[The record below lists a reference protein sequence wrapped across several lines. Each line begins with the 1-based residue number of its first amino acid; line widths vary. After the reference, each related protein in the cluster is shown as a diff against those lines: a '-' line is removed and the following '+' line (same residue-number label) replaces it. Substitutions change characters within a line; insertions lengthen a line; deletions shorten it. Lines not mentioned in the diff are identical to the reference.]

1 MGAERT
7 RAKRR
12 ISLRRRADVT
22 EPAAA
27 EAKREARPTKV
38 SVFAYGP
45 DGVDEHVDVNPD
57 DLPGLLGKRPVT
69 WIDVDGFRDA
79 DAIERVARALDLHPL
94 AVEDA
99 TNTFQR
105 PKFED
110 YPSHAFLV
118 TRMARCT
125 EHVFSEQ
132 LGMFLGKGFIA
143 TFQGEHPGDSLEP
156 VRKRIRLD
164 QGRIRSE
171 GPDYLAYAIIDAV
184 IDNYFPVIDQF
195 GDLLE
200 ALEDDLSGRP
210 IKNAV
215 ERIQHAK
222 QDLLVLRRAV
232 LPMRDVINT
241 LVRDETRFVGKQAR
255 LYLRDC
261 YDHTV
266 QLMDVIGSYREM
278 TGGLMELYL
287 ASVSNRMNEIMK
299 FLTLVSTIFI
309 PLTFIVGV
317 YGMNFDPA
325 RSPYNMPE
333 IEWRYGYPT
342 VMSAMALLALLLVL
356 YFKRKGWLAPT
367 K

>member
-1 MGAERT
+1 MSVAHPRNGR
-7 RAKRR
+7 RASLKRR
-12 ISLRRRADVT
+12 AHSAPPGT
-22 EPAAA
+22 ES
-27 EAKREARPTKV
+27 KKEARPTRVK
-38 SVFAYGP
+38 VFAYGP
-45 DGVDEHVDVNPD
+45 DGVDEHENVDPAKVAENI
-57 DLPGLLGKRPVT
+57 GKRPVT
-69 WIDVDGFRDA
+69 WIDVDGYSDMTV
-79 DAIERVARALDLHPL
+79 IERIAGALDLHPL

-99 TNTFQR
+99 TNPYQR

-110 YPSHAFLV
+110 YPSHAFVV

-132 LGMFLGKGFIA
+132 LAIFLGKGFVV
-143 TFQGEHPGDSLEP
+143 TMQGEHPGDSLEP

-171 GPDYLAYAIIDAV
+171 GADYLAYAIIDSV
-184 IDNYFPVIDQF
+184 VDNYFPVIDQF
-195 GDLLE
+195 GDQLE
-200 ALEDDLSGRP
+200 GLEDDLTIHPAG
-210 IKNAV
+210 NAV

-241 LVRDETRFVGKQAR
+241 LVRDETHFVGKQAR
-255 LYLRDC
+255 LYLRDV

-266 QLMDVIGSYREM
+266 QLMDVISSYREM

-287 ASVSNRMNEIMK
+287 SSVSNRMNEIMK
-299 FLTLVSTIFI
+299 VLTLVSTIFI
-309 PLTFIVGV
+309 PLTFIVGI

-325 RSPYNMPE
+325 KSPYNMPE

-342 VMSAMALLALLLVL
+342 VMGCMAVLAISLVF
-356 YFKRKGWLAPT
+356 YFKKKGWLAPT
-367 K
+367 R

>member
-1 MGAERT
+1 M
-7 RAKRR
+7 
-12 ISLRRRADVT
+12 
-22 EPAAA
+22 
-27 EAKREARPTKV
+27 
-38 SVFAYGP
+38 
-45 DGVDEHVDVNPD
+45 
-57 DLPGLLGKRPVT
+57 
-69 WIDVDGFRDA
+69 
-79 DAIERVARALDLHPL
+79 
-94 AVEDA
+94 
-99 TNTFQR
+99 
-105 PKFED
+105 
-110 YPSHAFLV
+110 V

-132 LGMFLGKGFIA
+132 LAIFLGERFIV

-171 GPDYLAYAIIDAV
+171 GPDYLAYALLDAV

-195 GDLLE
+195 GDQLE
-200 ALEDDLSGRP
+200 ALEDELSVKP
-210 IKNAV
+210 VHNAV

-222 QDLLVLRRAV
+222 QDLLVLRRAI

-241 LVRDETRFVGKQAR
+241 LVRDDTRFVGKQAR

-261 YDHTV
+261 YDHCV
-266 QLMDVIGSYREM
+266 QIMDVIGSYREL

-287 ASVSNRMNEIMK
+287 SGVSNRMNEIMK

-309 PLTFIVGV
+309 PLTFVVGV

-325 RSPYNMPE
+325 KSPYDMPE
-333 IEWRYGYPT
+333 LEWRYGYPV
-342 VMSAMALLALLLVL
+342 VMGGMALLALALVI
-356 YFKRKGWLAPT
+356 YFKKKGWLAPT

>member
-1 MGAERT
+1 MTAPLPPEEKKAA
-7 RAKRR
+7 RATT
-12 ISLRRRADVT
+12 I
-22 EPAAA
+22 
-27 EAKREARPTKV
+27 

-45 DGVDEHVDVNPD
+45 DGVDEHADVNAD
-57 DLPGLLGKRPVT
+57 ALVGFIGKRPVT
-69 WIDVDGFRDA
+69 WVDVDGYRDLDVIDRIA
-79 DAIERVARALDLHPL
+79 KALDLHPL
-94 AVEDA
+94 AIEDA
-99 TNTFQR
+99 TNPSQR
-105 PKFED
+105 PKYEE
-110 YPSHAFLV
+110 YPSHAFMV

-125 EHVFSEQ
+125 DHVFSEQ
-132 LGMFLGKGFIA
+132 LAIFLGQGFIV
-143 TFQGEHPGDSLEP
+143 TFQGEHPGDSLES

-171 GPDYLAYAIIDAV
+171 GPDYLAYALLDAV

-200 ALEDDLSGRP
+200 TLEDELSVKP

-222 QDLLVLRRAV
+222 QDLLVLRRAI
-232 LPMRDVINT
+232 LPMRDVVNM
-241 LVRDETRFVGKQAR
+241 LVRDDTRFIGKQAR

-261 YDHTV
+261 YDHCV
-266 QLMDVIGSYREM
+266 QLIDVIGSYREM

-287 ASVSNRMNEIMK
+287 SGVSNRMNEIMK

-325 RSPYNMPE
+325 KSPYNMPE
-333 IEWRYGYPT
+333 LEWRYGYPV
-342 VMSAMALLALLLVL
+342 VMGAMALLAVLLVI
-356 YFKRKGWLAPT
+356 YFRKKGWLAPT
-367 K
+367 R